1 MDLRLKIAT
10 QSAANILL
18 DDQQN
23 TNIADFGGIGAQVH
37 G

>member
-18 DDQQN
+18 DDQHN
-23 TNIADFGGIGAQVH
+23 ANIAEFGGIGAQVH